1 MIRSILIAVMLL
13 ATVSSIAQ
21 TRTSSPYSF
30 FGLGQQT
37 FRGTIENRS
46 MAGIR
51 TYLDSVHVTIQNPA
65 SYAKLR
71 LTNYGIG
78 AAHTETTG
86 TDGNLTETSRAT
98 TVEYLSLGLPIGKKG
113 GFGFGLV
120 PFQSVGYNLGSNNT
134 DLYSRFSGAGDLNRV
149 YLGAGYQLTKDLS
162 IGAEMRYNFG
172 QETNSSSV
180 ALNTVQ
186 FGTNEVNETDL
197 SGFSYN
203 IGVHYQKIINNKY
216 ELQAT
221 VVYSP
226 ESRITGIN
234 NRSLNTFTLDGDFNE
249 FIVTRRNFDET
260 SENLRLPSDLTLG
273 IGIGQRLQWG
283 VITEFS
289 TRGSSALSARSFAPA
304 NSEFV
309 DASSYRLGGFF
320 IPDYNSI
327 SSYWKR
333 ATYRG
338 GMRYESTGLVLNNE
352 EINEFGI
359 SFGLGLPIGAQSGF
373 SNANIGF
380 EYGQRGTTTNG
391 LIRENFFSISI
402 GLSLNDKWF
411 TPRKYY

>member
-71 LTNYGIG
+71 LTNYGLG

-134 DLYSRFSGAGDLNRV
+134 DLYSRFSGSGDLNRV

-197 SGFSYN
+197 AGFSYN

-249 FIVTRRNFDET
+249 FIITRRNFDET

-309 DASSYRLGGFF
+309 DATSYRLGGFF